1 MYQGHLQR
9 NLKTV
14 RDRRLR
20 CHNAKILAISHHPLV
35 SHWSLEE
42 PELSESVPTPHI
54 RLQPERSECAQSV
67 TTAQPQSQNVRMN
80 SAQIRPF
87 SGLTWDLCGSEMM
100 QQNGCVQQK
109 NEAKQHSCLSSR
121 AEVANSCVSSDLVLE
136 MNPEP
141 KASANRRA
149 EIPKKKLVIPCYTY
163 IVPLM
168 SIERKEY
175 LHTLLL
181 HKGN

>member
-1 MYQGHLQR
+1 MYSICHAYHPCWQNFVTMYQGHLQR

-80 SAQIRPF
+80 SAQIRNQF
-87 SGLTWDLCGSEMM
+87 GLSRDLLGIYVGLKWCSRTVVY
-100 QQNGCVQQK
+100 NKKRKRSSTAAFHRVQRWQTH
-109 NEAKQHSCLSSR
+109 AFHQ
-121 AEVANSCVSSDLVLE
+121 
-136 MNPEP
+136 
-141 KASANRRA
+141 
-149 EIPKKKLVIPCYTY
+149 I
-163 IVPLM
+163 
-168 SIERKEY
+168 
-175 LHTLLL
+175 
-181 HKGN
+181 